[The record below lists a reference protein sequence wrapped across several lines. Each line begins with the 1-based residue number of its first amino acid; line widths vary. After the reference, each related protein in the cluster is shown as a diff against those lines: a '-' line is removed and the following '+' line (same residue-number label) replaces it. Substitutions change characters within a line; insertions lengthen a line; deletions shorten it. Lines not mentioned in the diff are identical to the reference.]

1 MNLLREYWRALKT
14 NGIGVVETRTPGSWW
29 AATLAGLPHL
39 LYALMIYAPV
49 MIYELRTYGLDEIV
63 APLRYSERWGY
74 AYPTQL
80 IPAFWLLVAI
90 ISAVELW
97 RGVPR
102 WSASW
107 LGYGLAGAWGVV
119 IQFNSPDFSL
129 LGVSMILAWLA
140 LMVGG
145 LLWLS
150 RRDLLTGL
158 LVVLPLVPMGSWL
171 FTMEVVITDLE
182 GLLYLPAGL
191 LVGLAAALAVR
202 RGNFWFGLWVVAGV
216 IVVMSL
222 PINYSAAYYPSPAF
236 PTVANPFNVA
246 LSPLGDLFI
255 FTLCGVPLWLLLLWR
270 IGRQLRLGP
279 RS

>member
-1 MNLLREYWRALKT
+1 MSILREYWRALKT

-49 MIYELRTYGLDEIV
+49 MIYELRTYGWDEIV
-63 APLRYSERWGY
+63 APLRHSERWGY

-80 IPAFWLLVAI
+80 IPAFWSLVAI
-90 ISAVELW
+90 MSAVGLW
-97 RGVPR
+97 RGAPC

-107 LGYGLAGAWGVV
+107 LGYGLSGAWGAV
-119 IQFNSPDFSL
+119 IQFNSPNFSL
-129 LGVSMILAWLA
+129 IGVAMLLGWLA

-158 LVVLPLVPMGSWL
+158 LVILPLMPMAGWL

-191 LVGLAAALAVR
+191 LVGLATALAVR
-202 RGNFWFGLWVVAGV
+202 RGSFWFGLWGVAGV

-222 PINYSAAYYPSPAF
+222 PINYSAAYYPSPTF
-236 PTVANPFNVA
+236 PTAANPLSVA
-246 LSPLGDLFI
+246 LSPLGDLFS
-255 FTLCGVPLWLLLLWR
+255 FTLCGAPL
-270 IGRQLRLGP
+270 
-279 RS
+279 